1 VIVPVALERGPGE
14 QASGSTGH
22 VFRGA
27 FAQVRSRCAAISYPR
42 GDAPGQTLFAR
53 SSRVT

>member
-1 VIVPVALERGPGE
+1 VIVPVALEWGPGE

-22 VFRGA
+22 AFQGA
-27 FAQVRSRCAAISYPR
+27 FAQVRGGCDAISYPR
-42 GDAPGQTLFAR
+42 SDGPGQTLFAR